1 MTLRVINPR
10 QVDGALTGRHVLL
23 IFLAF
28 FGSIFAV
35 NGWFLYSA
43 LSTHTGVVAV
53 EPYRKGL
60 AYNER
65 IAADERQHALGWTDD
80 LSVGRD
86 GRIVLRIASASGEPV
101 RTGVVTGSIGRPAT
115 AGYDHALAF
124 SEKEA
129 TFVAEAGTL
138 AEGNWVVEAVVRA
151 APGQEPIYR
160 LRKRI
165 WLKP

>member
-1 MTLRVINPR
+1 MTLRVMNPR
-10 QVDGALTGRHVLL
+10 QVEGALTGWHVLL
-23 IFLAF
+23 GIIGF
-28 FGSIFAV
+28 FGVVFAV

-65 IAADERQHALGWTDD
+65 IAAAERQSALGWTEDV
-80 LSVGRD
+80 SVGRD
-86 GRIVLRIASASGEPV
+86 GRVVLKLSSPSGEPV
-101 RTGVVTGSIGRPAT
+101 GTVTVGGTIGRPAT
-115 AGYDHALAF
+115 AGFDHALAF
-124 SEKEA
+124 TQKDGA
-129 TFVAEAGTL
+129 FVAEAGAL
-138 AEGNWVVEAVVRA
+138 AEGTWVVEVVVRDA
-151 APGQEPIYR
+151 TSQEPIYR